1 MSQTV
6 EEDGQRAVR
15 VCGGGGGGGRGGV
28 RACVWPAAGGM
39 VGRVSRELRR
49 SASTATCCFVRR
61 TGTKPR
67 QESVGMSRRLPA
79 REAFGACQPQES
91 HIRCA
96 GHVDEA
102 SPAPPG
108 LLPETN
114 GGRTAGAT
122 QQHTLTL
129 AEQRR
134 QSRPVTSKRCG
145 ATLRRRCSVGSS
157 NVCFVFRVD
166 PADQPDFRFKPG
178 QAVDVFV
185 PLGGGGGP
193 FGQFE
198 AKPGSYSIASTPKR
212 LAETGEVELII
223 KRGGRGVPTRW
234 LHDTAAV
241 GDAVEL
247 CAVGSFHYSSV
258 LEDGPG
264 PLLLIAG
271 GLGINPLFSILAHAH
286 ETAAPAERGPAIT
299 LLYSASRVEELTHK
313 DQIEAIA
320 ASGIP
325 DVKVVFTLTDD
336 GFKSTAMT
344 GNASDVVDVEGG
356 SDADSSTEG
365 SEGDSG
371 AVEGVEIRRGRI
383 DKALIRNA
391 VGGLTRRHVESQLST
406 VGGGS
411 TTSTSHSAAADGSV
425 VDVVQGMRCY
435 ICGPPGMIEGAAAL
449 VVEQGLQDAN
459 IHFEKWW

>member
-1 MSQTV
+1 
-6 EEDGQRAVR
+6 
-15 VCGGGGGGGRGGV
+15 
-28 RACVWPAAGGM
+28 
-39 VGRVSRELRR
+39 
-49 SASTATCCFVRR
+49 
-61 TGTKPR
+61 
-67 QESVGMSRRLPA
+67 MSRRQPA

-91 HIRCA
+91 HELIKCA

-108 LLPETN
+108 LMPEPN
-114 GGRTAGAT
+114 GGRTAGT
-122 QQHTLTL
+122 IQQHTLSL

-178 QAVDVFV
+178 QAVDMFV
-185 PLGGGGGP
+185 PLGGGSGP
-193 FGQFE
+193 LGQFE

-234 LHDTAAV
+234 LHNTATV

-258 LEDGPG
+258 VEDGPG

-271 GLGINPLFSILAHAH
+271 GLGINPLLSILAHAH
-286 ETAAPAERGPAIT
+286 ETAAAAEPGPAIT
-299 LLYSASRVEELTHK
+299 VLYSASSIEELTHK

-320 ASGIP
+320 ASGLP
-325 DVKVVFTLTDD
+325 DVKVVFTLTD
-336 GFKSTAMT
+336 GSIESTAMT
-344 GNASDVVDVEGG
+344 GNTSDVVDVDTS
-356 SDADSSTEG
+356 SDADSSIEG

-371 AVEGVEIRRGRI
+371 AVEAVQIRRGRI

-391 VGGLTRRHVESQLST
+391 IGGLTRRHVASQLGT
-406 VGGGS
+406 KGGGS
-411 TTSTSHSAAADGSV
+411 TAITAQSAVADG
-425 VDVVQGMRCY
+425 VVQGMRCY